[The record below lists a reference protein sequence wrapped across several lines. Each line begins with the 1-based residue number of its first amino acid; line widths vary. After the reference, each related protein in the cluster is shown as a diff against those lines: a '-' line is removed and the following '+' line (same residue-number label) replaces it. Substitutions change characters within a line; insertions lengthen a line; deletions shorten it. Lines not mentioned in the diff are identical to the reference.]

1 VIISRK
7 DNLNAFVGYITNE
20 LFFRFLM
27 LDHWL
32 ALQEGFSIKWQ
43 QDNEDKNILKNP
55 TTAW

>member
-32 ALQEGFSIKWQ
+32 ALQEGFSIKGQ